1 MGMYLPSSRPMIRP
15 ITVPTIAS
23 PKEENFTP
31 GRSAPVTAPK
41 VAQRMASVLL
51 SGFNYCSEVVWSG

>member
-1 MGMYLPSSRPMIRP
+1 MGMYLPSSRPMISP
-15 ITVPTIAS
+15 ITIAS

-31 GRSAPVTAPK
+31 GRSAPVAAPRI
-41 VAQRMASVLL
+41 AQRMTKALL

>member
-15 ITVPTIAS
+15 ITIAS

-41 VAQRMASVLL
+41 VAQRMASALL